1 MINEDMVKGKWNE
14 IKGDIKAQW
23 GKLTDNE
30 LDQASGNL
38 TSIAGLIQQRYGLKK
53 EEAQEKLHQIAAK
66 FAKKTDEIKKEM
78 KKVTK

>member
-1 MINEDMVKGKWNE
+1 MLNEEMIKGKWNE

-38 TSIAGLIQQRYGLKK
+38 TSVAGLIQQRYGLKRK
-53 EEAQEKLHQIAAK
+53 PKRS
-66 FAKKTDEIKKEM
+66 FIKSLQNL
-78 KKVTK
+78 